1 MERLPAVNQLTPYFC
16 PILTISPNAFKEISP
31 LFDDRAP
38 CRPYGRCVPGFGQVQ
53 CIFKSF
59 HIFGVQI
66 GVARFFHVVGIGGAL
81 GIEIEHDKAVKSVEM
96 RNALDGFLRCCP
108 NDRVRRWKD

>member
-1 MERLPAVNQLTPYFC
+1 MADFGAASGSEPVDTVFLPDFDHIAD
-16 PILTISPNAFKEISP
+16 AFKEISP

-96 RNALDGFLRCCP
+96 RNALDGF
-108 NDRVRRWKD
+108 